1 MPAEVPARRAA
12 ARWLSVGMEL
22 DPGPL
27 APRVARAFLRDILAV
42 WDCDDDDEV
51 AAVLTSEVVT
61 NAVRFAA
68 SQVTLRLVLRGD
80 LLRVEARDDG
90 GGMPRVLPTNVD
102 AVSGRGLLLVQ
113 ELARAWGAE
122 SAEGGGKVVWFEVP
136 VNRRVSG
143 DGTRVAKRSAAP
155 PPEVSPPGAPR
166 GAPSPDPV

>member
-1 MPAEVPARRAA
+1 MPAADPARRPA

-42 WDCDDDDEV
+42 WDCDGDDEV

-90 GGMPRVLPTNVD
+90 AGMPHVMPTDVD
-102 AVSGRGLLLVQ
+102 AVGGRGLLLVQ

-122 SAEGGGKVVWFEVP
+122 SDGGGKVVWFEVP

-143 DGTRVAKRSAAP
+143 DATPAARRSAAP
-155 PPEVSPPGAPR
+155 PPEVSPPGASR